1 LNYKFIIEHQKCY
14 IMKIGILGTGI
25 VGQVLAEKFVQLNH
39 QVMIGTRNK
48 EKTLAKK
55 EMDIYGRPPL
65 SEWLN
70 NNQKVRFGV
79 FEETAAFGEFLVNA
93 THGVNSIDA
102 LKLAGD
108 KNLENKVLLD
118 TANPL
123 DFSKG
128 MPPTLTISNTD
139 SLGEQI
145 QKAFPNTKV
154 VKSLNT
160 LNAYIMVNPSLLP
173 EETNLFLSG
182 NDADAKIK
190 VKELFVSFGWKE
202 QDIIDLGDIS
212 TSRGTEQLL
221 PMWARLY
228 ALGNPMFNFKI
239 VTGNPPVG

>member
-1 LNYKFIIEHQKCY
+1 
-14 IMKIGILGTGI
+14 MKIGILGTGI
-25 VGQVLAEKFVQLNH
+25 VGQVLAEQFVLLNH

-55 EMDIYGRPPL
+55 EKDIYGRP
-65 SEWLN
+65 SFGEWHK
-70 NNQKVRFGV
+70 NNQQVK
-79 FEETAAFGEFLVNA
+79 FGEFEDTAEFGEFIVNA
-93 THGVNSIDA
+93 THGVGSIDA
-102 LKLAGD
+102 LRLAGD

-118 TANPL
+118 AANPL

-128 MPPTLTISNTD
+128 MPPTLTICNTD

-173 EETNLFLSG
+173 EPTNLFLSG
-182 NDADAKIK
+182 NHEDAKATVREI
-190 VKELFVSFGWKE
+190 LVSFGWKKE
-202 QDIIDLGDIS
+202 DIIDLGDIS
-212 TSRGTEQLL
+212 TARGTEQLL
-221 PMWARLY
+221 PLWARLY

-239 VTGNPPVG
+239 VTGNAPA